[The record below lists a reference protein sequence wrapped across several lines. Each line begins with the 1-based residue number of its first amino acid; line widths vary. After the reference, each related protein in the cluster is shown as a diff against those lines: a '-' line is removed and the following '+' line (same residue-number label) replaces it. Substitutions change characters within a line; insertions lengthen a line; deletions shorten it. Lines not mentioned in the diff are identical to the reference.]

1 MEDRP
6 LVDLLL
12 VIGTSLKVSPVS
24 DMLSKSW
31 LVDVMKPYSSR
42 VSPSTTFGATGMYNS
57 PISWKYAYHEIRS
70 SLTRHLSDISIRMW
84 AMFLL
89 SSYYPSS
96 YTWHSFFRLFFLE
109 TLMRSFNISST
120 NSTGI
125 FPSYLSANR
134 IRWRQTVLEHAN
146 GLLKTSKL
154 EVLDVSE
161 IGMRIPAILC
171 FTNSTQD
178 FTLAMFGYSK
188 VLREVGGYPTWNN
201 SMRNLHKHPELMLKS
216 PVTKVGRRWRSQEFL
231 DDPLFSC
238 IVFSTT

>member
-84 AMFLL
+84 ATFLL
-89 SSYYPSS
+89 ILVITHLLTHDIHSLDCSSWKRWWGRSISRPQTQLGSSRATSVQTGFVDARPSS
-96 YTWHSFFRLFFLE
+96 NT
-109 TLMRSFNISST
+109 
-120 NSTGI
+120 
-125 FPSYLSANR
+125 
-134 IRWRQTVLEHAN
+134 QTVFWRHRD
-146 GLLKTSKL
+146 SK
-154 EVLDVSE
+154 S
-161 IGMRIPAILC
+161 
-171 FTNSTQD
+171 
-178 FTLAMFGYSK
+178 
-188 VLREVGGYPTWNN
+188 
-201 SMRNLHKHPELMLKS
+201 
-216 PVTKVGRRWRSQEFL
+216 
-231 DDPLFSC
+231 
-238 IVFSTT
+238 